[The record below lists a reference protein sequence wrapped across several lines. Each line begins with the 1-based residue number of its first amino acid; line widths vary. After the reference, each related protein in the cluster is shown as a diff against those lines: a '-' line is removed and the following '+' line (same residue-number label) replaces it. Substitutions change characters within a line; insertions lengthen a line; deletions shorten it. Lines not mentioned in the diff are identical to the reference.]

1 MMKKN
6 STILFAIAFV
16 IASCN
21 NQSADSS
28 STSTDSTT
36 AAASDTAATENKDG
50 WITLFDGTSTKGWH
64 SYGQNSVAGIWQIQ
78 DGALYADTTK
88 KVKGSHG
95 SNDLLT
101 DDEYENFH
109 LKLEWKISP
118 NGNSGIIFGVKEDT
132 TLYKNTYNTGLE
144 MQVLDNNGHP
154 DAKIIKHRA
163 GDLYDLISSSKETV
177 KPVGEWNQAEIMV
190 KDGKLDLFLNGTNVV
205 STTLWDDNWKKLVAG
220 SKFKAMPGFG
230 TFKQGKIALQE
241 HNNAVWYRNIQ
252 IKKL

>member
-1 MMKKN
+1 MKKN
-6 STILFAIAFV
+6 STILLALACIM
-16 IASCN
+16 ASCN
-21 NQSADSS
+21 NQQAASSDSADS
-28 STSTDSTT
+28 TKTAVVTDSSAT
-36 AAASDTAATENKDG
+36 ANQDG

-64 SYGQNSVAGIWQIQ
+64 SYGHSSVGDIWQIQ

-95 SNDLLT
+95 NNDLVT
-101 DDEYENFH
+101 DDEYENYD

-118 NGNSGIIFGVKEDT
+118 NGNSGIIFNIKEDT

-177 KPVGEWNQAEIMV
+177 KPVGEWNQAEIVV

-220 SKFKAMPGFG
+220 SKFKNMPGFG
-230 TFKQGKIALQE
+230 TFKKGKIALQE

>member
-1 MMKKN
+1 MIKN
-6 STILFAIAFV
+6 STILLALACV
-16 IASCN
+16 ITSCN
-21 NQSADSS
+21 NQSAESS
-28 STSTDSTT
+28 AASTDST
-36 AAASDTAATENKDG
+36 AAVVSDSVATENKDG

-64 SYGQNSVAGIWQIQ
+64 SYGLNTVGPIWQVQ

-95 SNDLLT
+95 NNDLVT
-101 DDEYENFH
+101 DEEYENYH

-118 NGNSGIIFGVKEDT
+118 NGNSGIVFGIKEDS

-177 KPVGEWNQAEIMV
+177 KPVGEWNKAEIIL
-190 KDGKLDLFLNGTNVV
+190 KDGKLDLLLNDTTVV
-205 STTLWDDNWKKLVAG
+205 STTMWDDNWKKLVAG
-220 SKFKAMPGFG
+220 SKFKDMPDFA
-230 TFKQGKIALQE
+230 T
-241 HNNAVWYRNIQ
+241 
-252 IKKL
+252 

>member
-1 MMKKN
+1 MKKN
-6 STILFAIAFV
+6 SMILFALAII

-21 NQSADSS
+21 NPQQASSSSADSTAVVAS
-28 STSTDSTT
+28 DSTK
-36 AAASDTAATENKDG
+36 AESNDG

-64 SYGQNSVAGIWQIQ
+64 SYGHTTAGDIWQVQ

-88 KVKGSHG
+88 KVKGSHVN
-95 SNDLLT
+95 NDLLT
-101 DDEYENFH
+101 DDEYENYH

-118 NGNSGIIFGVKEDT
+118 KGNSGIVFNVKEDT
-132 TLYKNTYNTGLE
+132 TLYKNTYNTGPE

-163 GDLYDLISSSKETV
+163 GDLYDLITSSKETV
-177 KPVGEWNQAEIMV
+177 KPVGEWNLAEIMV

-220 SKFKAMPGFG
+220 SKFKDMPGFG
-230 TFKQGKIALQE
+230 TFKKGRIALQE

>member
-1 MMKKN
+1 MNKN
-6 STILFAIAFV
+6 STILLALIFV

-21 NQSADSS
+21 NQPADSS
-28 STSTDSTT
+28 SASADSTSAT
-36 AAASDTAATENKDG
+36 ASDNAATESKDG
-50 WITLFDGTSTKGWH
+50 WVMLFDGTSTKGWH
-64 SYGQNSVAGIWQIQ
+64 SYGLNTVAPIWQVQ

-95 SNDLLT
+95 NNDLVT

-205 STTLWDDNWKKLVAG
+205 STTLWDDNWNKLVAG
-220 SKFKAMPGFG
+220 SKFKSMPGFG
-230 TFKQGKIALQE
+230 TFKKGKIALQE

>member
-1 MMKKN
+1 MNKN
-6 STILFAIAFV
+6 STILVALALAV
-16 IASCN
+16 ASCN

-28 STSTDSTT
+28 KGNESDSAVTTVTDTS
-36 AAASDTAATENKDG
+36 ATVNKDG

-64 SYGQNSVAGIWQIQ
+64 SYGHNSVGNIWQIQ
-78 DGALYADTTK
+78 DGALYVDTTK
-88 KVKGSHG
+88 KVKGSHEN
-95 SNDLLT
+95 NDLVT

-118 NGNSGIIFGVKEDT
+118 NGNSGIIFGIKEDT
-132 TLYKNTYNTGLE
+132 TLYKNTYNTGPE

-163 GDLYDLISSSKETV
+163 GDLYDLISSSTETV
-177 KPVGEWNQAEIMV
+177 KPVGEWNQAEIML

-205 STTLWDDNWKKLVAG
+205 STTLWDNNWNKLVAG
-220 SKFKAMPGFG
+220 SKFKSMPGFG
-230 TFKQGKIALQE
+230 TFKKGKIALQE